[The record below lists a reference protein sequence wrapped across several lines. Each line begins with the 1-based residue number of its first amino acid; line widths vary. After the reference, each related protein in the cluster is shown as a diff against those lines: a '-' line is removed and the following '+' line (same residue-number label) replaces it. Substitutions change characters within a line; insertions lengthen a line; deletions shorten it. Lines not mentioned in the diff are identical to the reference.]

1 MNLQEESQLVAQAKK
16 NPDAFG
22 ALFDHYHPKILAYLI
37 HRTGNVALAQDL
49 SSETFFKALSKLW
62 QFQFRSISFS
72 AWLYRIA
79 GNELNMHYRGK
90 RPVSLDALM
99 ENAGFDAKDSSDLVE
114 ELKEAE
120 EKLSRQKDFLEI
132 RKKLENLPFIYQ
144 TVITLRYLEEKEI
157 PEIAEIVG
165 KRQGTVRSILSRG
178 LQKLRD
184 MQQI

>member
-49 SSETFFKALSKLW
+49 SSETFFKALTKLW

-79 GNELNMHYRGK
+79 SNEMKMYFRGK
-90 RPVSLDALM
+90 RSVSLDSLM
-99 ENAGFDAKDSSDLVE
+99 ESASFDAKDPSDIMD

-120 EKLSRQKDFLEI
+120 EKLLQKKDFLDI
-132 RKKLENLPFIYQ
+132 QKKLLNLSFIDQ

-157 PEIAEIVG
+157 SEIAEIVG
-165 KRQGTVRSILSRG
+165 KREGTVRSILSRG
-178 LQKLRD
+178 LQKLRE
-184 MQQI
+184 MQQS